1 MRCAT
6 VAVVIAFTVLAIAA
20 ASTGATAA
28 GRGKPHAPASR
39 GVYIVT
45 VKPSAGAVD
54 SRAYYISILA
64 AVVGRYTYQGAFPIQ
79 FCFYFV
85 HSPSKEKA
93 EEALIYS
100 YTTALSGFA
109 AKLTPAQLAV
119 LRKHPDVLQALP
131 DVKYSL
137 HDHDN
142 LN

>member
-6 VAVVIAFTVLAIAA
+6 AAVSIAFVVLAIAA
-20 ASTGATAA
+20 ASTDATAA
-28 GRGKPHAPASR
+28 GRGKPRAPASG

-45 VKPSAGAVD
+45 VKPSAGGVD
-54 SRAYYISILA
+54 SRTYYISILT
-64 AVVGRYTYQGAFPIQ
+64 AVVG
-79 FCFYFV
+79 
-85 HSPSKEKA
+85 SKEKA

-119 LRKHPDVLQALP
+119 LRKHPDVLQVLP